1 MYLRKYVNKIVLI
14 STIAA
19 SVCLLG
25 SQAYGDTL
33 PTSTPAAAQNIALIP
48 LEIVP
53 ECSDSQTASALWN
66 VTNSNTANVPIGW
79 TNIDNG
85 QSGTFS
91 APAGESSLVTY
102 FDTTD
107 PNNTTQFTYEGM
119 TTSTNATEAACVTA
133 PITNPAPTP
142 VMPTQVC
149 IDGTIQQNLTV
160 TWVNPSTVTV
170 QTLHDEPLCS
180 AITIDFSSYV
190 MPSNYDGTGFYRT
203 YDMNDPANNVPNPTA
218 FPQTIFDNQSATLAA
233 GTDGLTTLTINLPAT
248 CDNAQVDVYYA
259 PELTT
264 LGPTGN
270 GTANIVSNI
279 YPATTTCPC
288 PAAPV
293 TTNPSTPPVPAAPV
307 TTTPNNGNGGMGAG
321 SPAATT
327 AAVTPNPPVT
337 TPAPAELANTGQPL
351 ILPYLAALSL
361 LVPSVALRLA
371 SRRHALNQ

>member
-1 MYLRKYVNKIVLI
+1 
-14 STIAA
+14 
-19 SVCLLG
+19 
-25 SQAYGDTL
+25 
-33 PTSTPAAAQNIALIP
+33 
-48 LEIVP
+48 
-53 ECSDSQTASALWN
+53 
-66 VTNSNTANVPIGW
+66 
-79 TNIDNG
+79 
-85 QSGTFS
+85 
-91 APAGESSLVTY
+91 
-102 FDTTD
+102 
-107 PNNTTQFTYEGM
+107 
-119 TTSTNATEAACVTA
+119 
-133 PITNPAPTP
+133 
-142 VMPTQVC
+142 
-149 IDGTIQQNLTV
+149 
-160 TWVNPSTVTV
+160 VTV

-288 PAAPV
+288 PAVPV